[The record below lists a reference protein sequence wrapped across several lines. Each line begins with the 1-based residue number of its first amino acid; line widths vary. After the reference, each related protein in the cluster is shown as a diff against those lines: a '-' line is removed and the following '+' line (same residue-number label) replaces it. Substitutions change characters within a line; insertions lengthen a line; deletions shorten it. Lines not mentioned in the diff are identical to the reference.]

1 VAVRLEIGDTVT
13 FTDDPAW
20 IDGLT
25 YSGAEMRRAASMG
38 HMANGVAGGSIGGVR
53 PGDPGLKVTL
63 SGMSISVAAGVAA
76 VPYAGQGV
84 YRAYNNTTWS
94 GTVNTADPS
103 LTRIDLV
110 YLRVWD
116 NAVDAGGNTKADI
129 VYITGSPG
137 AGVAPTPG
145 GTVIYIPLAQITV
158 PAGSTTPSVT
168 DLRGAAV
175 APGGIAPA
183 GALGMATGYYAGQYR
198 DNPTTGLLE
207 RYDGAGTWG
216 APEQPMVGVI
226 NTSASLASHATN
238 YFAISWS
245 GTTSSNRGGQWAAGN
260 PTRVQALY
268 AGTYE
273 LAGNIIWP
281 GTLGSAI
288 GRAEV
293 RLNGTGT
300 SSNTARFNTM
310 YGSSGNSAAVIAG
323 SVIFTAPGYLEVYAN
338 QNSGT
343 TITALIA
350 SLTMRRVSSAT
361 S

>member
-1 VAVRLEIGDTVT
+1 MT
-13 FTDDPAW
+13 FTDDPVW

-25 YSGAEMRRAASMG
+25 YSGAEMRRATSMEF
-38 HMANGVAGGSIGGVR
+38 ATNGVAGGALGGVR

-116 NAVDAGGNTKADI
+116 NAVDASGNTKADV
-129 VYITGSPG
+129 VYIAGSPG
-137 AGVAPTPG
+137 AGVAPTPV

-183 GALGMATGYYAGQYR
+183 GPLAMATGYYAGQYR

-207 RYDGAGTWG
+207 RYDGTTWNP
-216 APEQPMVGVI
+216 PEQPMVGVI
-226 NTSASLASHATN
+226 NTAATVASHATN
-238 YFAISWS
+238 YFAISWAA
-245 GTTSSNRGGQWAAGN
+245 TTSSNRGGQWAIGN

-273 LAGNIIWP
+273 VRGLLVWQGS
-281 GTLGSAI
+281 LGSAI

-293 RLNGTGT
+293 RLNGSGT

-310 YGSSGNSAAVIAG
+310 YGSSGNSAAIMAG
-323 SVIFTAPGYLEVYAN
+323 TVVFTAPGYLEVYAN
-338 QNSGT
+338 QASGST
-343 TITALIA
+343 VTLIA
-350 SLTMRRVSSAT
+350 SMSMNRLSSAT